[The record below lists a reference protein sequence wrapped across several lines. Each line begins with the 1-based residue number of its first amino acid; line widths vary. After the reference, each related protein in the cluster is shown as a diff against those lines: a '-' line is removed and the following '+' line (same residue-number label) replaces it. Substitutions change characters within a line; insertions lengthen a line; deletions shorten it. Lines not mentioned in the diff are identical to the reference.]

1 MRKRRLT
8 TVELPMMLGAKV
20 PEMRIPALVAEPSG
34 TMPVKSGTMSVKI
47 NPYSRW

>member
-1 MRKRRLT
+1 MRKRRLA

-34 TMPVKSGTMSVKI
+34 TMSVKM